1 MKRIMIAFTLVLIM
15 VLVSA
20 SYFLIWGG
28 KPQIENFDAVSKE
41 YEQVAEITLSYY
53 KELSPAEQ
61 YITINVHETS
71 LDYGDEPLNLTDSQ
85 ITAVKA
91 VYEKFDY
98 IRVCKDAVFFHE
110 DETGYYGLVYS
121 KNPLSALYKNELPQA
136 GREYH
141 RINSRWYEW
150 GVFGR

>member
-1 MKRIMIAFTLVLIM
+1 MKRIMIASAIVLIM
-15 VLVSA
+15 VLASV

-41 YEQVAEITLSYY
+41 YEQVAEIALSYY

-71 LDYGDEPLNLTDSQ
+71 LDHGDETLNLTDSQ

-91 VYEKFDY
+91 VYGKFDDL
-98 IRVCKDAVFFHE
+98 RVCNDAVFFHE